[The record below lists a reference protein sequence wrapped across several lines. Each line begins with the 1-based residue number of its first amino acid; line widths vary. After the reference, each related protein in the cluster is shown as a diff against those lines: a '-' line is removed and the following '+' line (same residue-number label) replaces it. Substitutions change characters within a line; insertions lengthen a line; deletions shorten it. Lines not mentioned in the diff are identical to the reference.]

1 MTTGREH
8 PLESLLKRDW
18 PPQKWCDLHVVLAV
32 SAGPDSVAMLR
43 AILAAKATGCGHGNL
58 FVAHFN
64 HGVRGAAA
72 DADQAWLEELC
83 RRLELPLVCGRPGEQ
98 VATYDRGDGWEAA
111 ARAARYRFLRE
122 TAAKMGAR
130 YVAVAH
136 TLNDQVETVLHRV
149 LRGTG
154 LDGLAGIPRHR
165 PLSTTVTLVRPLLS
179 ANRREIL
186 QYLWDIGQEFRTD
199 ETNSDTRW
207 TRNRLRHELL
217 PTLRE
222 RYNAGVDDA
231 LLRLAAQAG
240 EAQQLIAGFAQQI
253 ADECVSRELAHVQ
266 GSSTEVV
273 RVRIDCRQLANSPL
287 PLVREVCRIA
297 WQQAQ
302 WPLQAMGYDEWQQL
316 AELIMDECN
325 VPINLPGGIRGWREN
340 SVVLLEP
347 IG

>member
-1 MTTGREH
+1 MTSGREH
-8 PLESLLKRDW
+8 ALESRVQRDW
-18 PPQKWCDLHVVLAV
+18 PPHVWCDLHVVLAV

-43 AILAAKATGCGHGNL
+43 AIHALKATSGGHGKL
-58 FVAHFN
+58 MVAHFN
-64 HGVRGAAA
+64 HGTRGTAA
-72 DADQAWLEELC
+72 DADQAWLDHLC
-83 RRLELPLVCGRPGEQ
+83 HRLELPLVFGRAGEQ
-98 VATYDRGDGWEAA
+98 VVVDDRGIGWEAA

-122 TAAKMGAR
+122 TAEKIGAR

-154 LDGLAGIPRHR
+154 LDGLAGIPRNR
-165 PLSTTVTLVRPLLS
+165 PLSPTVTLVRPLLS
-179 ANRREIL
+179 ANRFEIL
-186 QYLWDIGQEFRTD
+186 QYLRDIGQDFRTD

-217 PTLRE
+217 PMLRDQ
-222 RYNAGVDDA
+222 YNPGVEDA

-240 EAQQLIAGFAQQI
+240 EVQQLIAGFAQQI
-253 ADECVSRELAHVQ
+253 AEECVSREAARVE
-266 GSSTEVV
+266 GSNTEVV
-273 RVRIDCRQLANSPL
+273 RVRIDCRRLADSPL

-297 WQQAQ
+297 WQQSQ

-316 AELIMDECN
+316 AELIMDKRG
-325 VPINLPGGIRGWREN
+325 VPINLPGGIRGRWEN

>member
-1 MTTGREH
+1 MTSGREH
-8 PLESLLKRDW
+8 ALEGLVQRDW
-18 PPQKWCDLHVVLAV
+18 PPHDWSDLHVVLAV

-43 AILAAKATGCGHGNL
+43 AILAVKAVCSGHGNL
-58 FVAHFN
+58 VVAHFN
-64 HGVRGAAA
+64 HGARGAAA

-83 RRLELPLVCGRPGEQ
+83 RRLELPLVCGRAGEQ
-98 VATYDRGDGWEAA
+98 VLVDDRGDGWEAV

-122 TAAKMGAR
+122 TAEKSGAR

-136 TLNDQVETVLHRV
+136 TLDDQVETVLHRV

-165 PLSTTVTLVRPLLS
+165 PLSPTVTLVRPLLS
-179 ANRREIL
+179 ANRREVL
-186 QYLWDIGQEFRTD
+186 QYLRDIGQDFRTD

-217 PTLRE
+217 PMLRE
-222 RYNAGVDDA
+222 QYNPGVDDA

-240 EAQQLIAGFAQQI
+240 EAQQLVAGFAQQI
-253 ADECVSRELAHVQ
+253 ADQCVSREVSHVR
-266 GSSTEVV
+266 GSNTQFV

-297 WQQAQ
+297 WRQAP
-302 WPLQAMGYDEWQQL
+302 WPLQAMGYNEWQQL
-316 AELIMDECN
+316 AELILDERD
-325 VPINLPGGIRGWREN
+325 VPINLPGGIRGRREN

-347 IG
+347 IN